1 MKRIIIF
8 ALVLITATCTFAQPS
23 KQRAKATK
31 TAQKTT
37 QTQKSSSL
45 VTDRQKLQFPVS
57 LAMPEDVVWRRDIY
71 RELDLQEEE
80 NSPMYYPVEP
90 NGKQMNVF
98 TFIFRLAL
106 TNNLPVYQYR
116 LDGNE
121 SFAAA
126 DKINV
131 KEFLDNYSI
140 FYEEK
145 NGKIT
150 VDNSDIPSSEVLSY
164 YIKEC
169 SYYDQNTSTFATKV
183 LAICPVW
190 HRADEFGAASVKYP
204 LFWVQYTDLE
214 PFLNRLTMMT
224 SNYNNA
230 AVMSAADYFTVH
242 KYKGK
247 IYKTNNMLGR
257 TLSQYC
263 PNDTAMRKEQARI
276 EAELVAFEKTI
287 YGDKARR
294 DSLDSIANNKD
305 KKTKKVKVAGEKT
318 RRASTNESVTT
329 KKAKPAKSS
338 SASSGSRISVR
349 RERH

>member
-1 MKRIIIF
+1 MS
-8 ALVLITATCTFAQPS
+8 VGGGYAQSS
-23 KQRAKATK
+23 KTVAKKVAAKATA
-31 TAQKTT
+31 TKTT
-37 QTQKSSSL
+37 AAKKTTQKSSSL
-45 VTDRQKLQFPVS
+45 VTERQKLQFPTS

-71 RELDLQEEE
+71 RELDLKQAE

-90 NGKQMNVF
+90 NGKQMNLF
-98 TFIFRLAL
+98 TFIFRLAI
-106 TNNLPVYQYR
+106 TNNLPIYQYR

-126 DKINV
+126 DKVNV
-131 KEFLDNYSI
+131 KEMLDNYSI

-150 VDNSDIPSSEVLSY
+150 VDNSDIPSAEVLSY
-164 YIKEC
+164 YIKES

-183 LAICPVW
+183 LAICPIW
-190 HRADEFGAASVKYP
+190 HRSDEFGTGSMNYP
-204 LFWVQYTDLE
+204 LFWVQYSDLE

-224 SNYNNA
+224 SDYNNA
-230 AVMSAADYFTVH
+230 AVMSASDYFTVH
-242 KYKGK
+242 KYNGK

-276 EAELVAFEKTI
+276 EAELAAFEKTI
-287 YGDKARR
+287 YGDTEKR
-294 DSLDSIANNKD
+294 DSLDSIANASVKKAKKVKAADNKTRRSTSSSSTVT
-305 KKTKKVKVAGEKT
+305 KKTK
-318 RRASTNESVTT
+318 T
-329 KKAKPAKSS
+329 KSASS
-338 SASSGSRISVR
+338 SASSGSKISVR